1 MKQILIVEDDSFLNK
16 MLAYN
21 LTADGYG
28 VTSALN
34 ARTAADAIRQREFD
48 LVLLDINLP
57 DGNGFE
63 LCKLIK
69 PQHPDTIVIF
79 LTANDQES
87 DQIRGYEVGAVDYIT
102 KPFVLRAL
110 QRKIK
115 AMFAML
121 EHHKPAKDIYDDG
134 RLFLDFSE
142 QTASLNGKP
151 LTLSPMEYK
160 MLNLFRKNPRQVLT
174 RGQLLEKL
182 WDIDEKYVDEHTLT
196 TSISRIRSKIESDG
210 GAPLHQD
217 RLRHGLSMDGRRG
230 KMKFQNLSVKR
241 LFGRVAMELVLS
253 MSGITIALFLVTKQI
268 AVLLTGGA
276 LLLCAL
282 VGIFVLTQ
290 TFGKRLSQFTAD
302 LCQTLDHMIAGNE
315 APQRPEDSETQLAR
329 IGHRLARLYQI
340 MQENRRR
347 VDEERQELQ
356 TLVSDISHQV
366 KTPVSNLKMATDTL
380 LEKPMTEAERTDF
393 IRGIRSQTDKLD
405 FLFQALVKT
414 SRLETGV
421 IQLDK
426 KLGRLFDTVA
436 QAMSGIV
443 YAAEKKEIAVS
454 VDCPE
459 DLTVSHDS
467 KWTSEALFNLLDNA
481 VKYTPAGGKIAVSV
495 VLWEM
500 YVEIKVTDTG
510 KGISESN
517 QAAIFRRFYR
527 EEEVHEQQGV
537 GIGLYLAREIVTRQ
551 GGYIKVVSEPGK
563 GSEFSI
569 MLPTK

>member
-1 MKQILIVEDDSFLNK
+1 MTFK
-16 MLAYN
+16 
-21 LTADGYG
+21 
-28 VTSALN
+28 
-34 ARTAADAIRQREFD
+34 
-48 LVLLDINLP
+48 
-57 DGNGFE
+57 
-63 LCKLIK
+63 
-69 PQHPDTIVIF
+69 
-79 LTANDQES
+79 
-87 DQIRGYEVGAVDYIT
+87 
-102 KPFVLRAL
+102 
-110 QRKIK
+110 
-115 AMFAML
+115 
-121 EHHKPAKDIYDDG
+121 
-134 RLFLDFSE
+134 
-142 QTASLNGKP
+142 
-151 LTLSPMEYK
+151 
-160 MLNLFRKNPRQVLT
+160 
-174 RGQLLEKL
+174 
-182 WDIDEKYVDEHTLT
+182 
-196 TSISRIRSKIESDG
+196 
-210 GAPLHQD
+210 
-217 RLRHGLSMDGRRG
+217 
-230 KMKFQNLSVKR
+230 NLSVKR
-241 LFGRVAMELVLS
+241 LFGWIVAGLLLS
-253 MSGITIALFLVTKQI
+253 MAVITLSLFFITKQT
-268 AVLLTGGA
+268 AVLLTGGV

-282 VGIFVLTQ
+282 IWLFLLTQ
-290 TFGKRLSQFTAD
+290 IFGKRLSAFTSV
-302 LCQTLDHMIAGNE
+302 LCQTLDHMIEGNE
-315 APQRPEDSETQLAR
+315 APLRPEDSETMLAR
-329 IGHRLARLYQI
+329 ICYRLSRLYQI
-340 MQENRRR
+340 MQENRRK
-347 VDEERQELQ
+347 VDEERRELQ
-356 TLVSDISHQV
+356 SLISDISHQV
-366 KTPVSNLKMATDTL
+366 KTPVSNLKMAADTL
-380 LEKPMTEAERTDF
+380 LEKPVSEAERIDF
-393 IRGIRSQTDKLD
+393 IRGIFSQTDKLD

-421 IQLDK
+421 IQLEK
-426 KLGRLFDTVA
+426 KPGRLFDTVA